1 LGAVATWKQ
10 GALGILSVAPYLD
23 KSSLRHPWSQ
33 KVIRIQIWPALVG
46 NEDPVWNGG
55 EIQKIWRIPVPEA
68 RNGVCCA
75 CGRG

>member
-1 LGAVATWKQ
+1 VVTDNKDPTSNLA
-10 GALGILSVAPYLD
+10 
-23 KSSLRHPWSQ
+23 SSGC
-33 KVIRIQIWPALVG
+33 IG
-46 NEDPVWNGG
+46 NENPVWNGG

>member
-1 LGAVATWKQ
+1 
-10 GALGILSVAPYLD
+10 
-23 KSSLRHPWSQ
+23 
-33 KVIRIQIWPALVG
+33 VIRIQIWPALVG

-55 EIQKIWRIPVPEA
+55 ETQKIWRIPVPEA